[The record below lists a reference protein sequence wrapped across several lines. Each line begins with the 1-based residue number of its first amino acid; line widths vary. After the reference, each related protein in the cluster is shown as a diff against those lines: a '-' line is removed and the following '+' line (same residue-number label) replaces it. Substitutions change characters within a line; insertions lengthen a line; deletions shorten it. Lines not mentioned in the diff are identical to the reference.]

1 MKHDSLNGVMIDVRK
16 IKQHPDNPR
25 KDLGDLEELTE
36 SIRKNGIMQ
45 NLTVI
50 PEDEDDESNDN
61 YIALIGHRRL
71 AAAKEAHIFE
81 VPCNIV
87 FGLSKK
93 EQVGIMLEEN
103 MQRSDLTPVEQAFG
117 FQMMLDL
124 GETEESIAEKTGFS
138 RTTIHHR
145 LQIAKLDKNILK
157 RADEFQLSIGD
168 LMALEQIKSVARRNA
183 VLQLATSSDELRS
196 KAAWEARSEK
206 REKQEAILISKLEK
220 LGIKRMPDKL
230 QSKIYTSELRRIGG
244 FDLDESIPEDLHL
257 KAGTKEEPVYYY
269 PQYGREYLIYQKVKR
284 KKEEPSE
291 YELRQNQI
299 QADRG
304 HLREI
309 MKNLADVRDVHVKAM
324 LAGTATRIPST
335 AENWEELFC
344 RIYEKTTYINVGI
357 DGIRRLLLG
366 KHDWNITQEE
376 RKNIDPVI
384 DKLTPIEKM
393 LAIVEMGMQEEYP
406 FSSYGT
412 NTYQHE
418 TGKQLAEWHEFLKE
432 FGFTITDEE
441 TKKVLDGTHE
451 LYEEAKDE

>member
-71 AAAKEAHIFE
+71 AAAKEAHIFD

-145 LQIAKLDKNILK
+145 LQIAKLDKQILK

-168 LMALEQIKSVARRNA
+168 LMALEQIKSIARRNA
-183 VLQLATSSDELRS
+183 VLQLATSSEELRS
-196 KAAWEARSEK
+196 KAAWEAQSEK
-206 REKQEAILISKLEK
+206 REAQEAKLTGMLEEKGISRLPKNLESKIWTSDLSSIKSYNLDKLPDEIDLDPEMTDGKMYWYPRYGGEITIYVKTNKTKSEPTEYEIREKERKQNKEVLQGIL
-220 LGIKRMPDKL
+220 KRMED
-230 QSKIYTSELRRIGG
+230 QRRTHVNAMLSGTAKQV
-244 FDLDESIPEDLHL
+244 ED
-257 KAGTKEEPVYYY
+257 TKENWND
-269 PQYGREYLIYQKVKR
+269 LMTNLF
-284 KKEEPSE
+284 S
-291 YELRQNQI
+291 RQRYVSTS
-299 QADRG
+299 DDG
-304 HLREI
+304 
-309 MKNLADVRDVHVKAM
+309 VRTF
-324 LAGTATRIPST
+324 LS
-335 AENWEELFC
+335 
-344 RIYEKTTYINVGI
+344 
-357 DGIRRLLLG
+357 G
-366 KHDWNITQEE
+366 KHDWQLSQEE
-376 RKNIDPVI
+376 KDHWKNII
-384 DKLTPIEKM
+384 DGMRNIDKM
-393 LAIVEMGMQEEYP
+393 LAVLEDSAQGKTTYDYRLQYNREEAEQIKAWNAFLEP
-406 FSSYGT
+406 YG
-412 NTYQHE
+412 
-418 TGKQLAEWHEFLKE
+418 FV
-432 FGFTITDEE
+432 IRDEE
-441 TKKVLDGTHE
+441 IIKTLDGTHE

>member
-71 AAAKEAHIFE
+71 AAAKEAHIFD

-145 LQIAKLDKNILK
+145 LQIAKLDKQILK

-183 VLQLATSSDELRS
+183 VLQLATSSEELRS
-196 KAAWEARSEK
+196 KAAWEAHSEK
-206 REKQEAILISKLEK
+206 REAQEAKLTGMLEEKGISRLPKNLESKIWTSDLSSIKIYNLDKLPDEID
-220 LGIKRMPDKL
+220 LDPDKTDGKL
-230 QSKIYTSELRRIGG
+230 YWYPRYGGEITIYVKTNKTKYQNIVSK
-244 FDLDESIPEDLHL
+244 
-257 KAGTKEEPVYYY
+257 
-269 PQYGREYLIYQKVKR
+269 
-284 KKEEPSE
+284 
-291 YELRQNQI
+291 
-299 QADRG
+299 
-304 HLREI
+304 
-309 MKNLADVRDVHVKAM
+309 
-324 LAGTATRIPST
+324 
-335 AENWEELFC
+335 
-344 RIYEKTTYINVGI
+344 
-357 DGIRRLLLG
+357 
-366 KHDWNITQEE
+366 
-376 RKNIDPVI
+376 
-384 DKLTPIEKM
+384 
-393 LAIVEMGMQEEYP
+393 
-406 FSSYGT
+406 
-412 NTYQHE
+412 
-418 TGKQLAEWHEFLKE
+418 
-432 FGFTITDEE
+432 
-441 TKKVLDGTHE
+441 
-451 LYEEAKDE
+451 